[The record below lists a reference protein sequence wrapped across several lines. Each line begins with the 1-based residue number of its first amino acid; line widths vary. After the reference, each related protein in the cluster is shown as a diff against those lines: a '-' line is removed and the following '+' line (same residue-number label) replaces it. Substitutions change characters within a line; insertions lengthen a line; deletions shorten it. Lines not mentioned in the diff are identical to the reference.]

1 MGININNIENY
12 DCNDI
17 KLDNINM
24 DLINNFVAYSH
35 INIVLINNINEQLKN
50 ILILL
55 NDINSHYIELNH
67 VNNSTDTN
75 KEQNHI

>member
-1 MGININNIENY
+1 
-12 DCNDI
+12 
-17 KLDNINM
+17 M
-24 DLINNFVAYSH
+24 DLINIFVAYSH

-67 VNNSTDTN
+67 VNNNIDIN
-75 KEQNHI
+75 KE